1 MADRTGLQAIGLLMA
16 GLTAGVV
23 LIAAVLVYKSGGLAA
38 DQMMSQAWRMPA

>member
-1 MADRTGLQAIGLLMA
+1 MADRAGLQVIGLFMA

-23 LIAAVLVYKSGGLAA
+23 LIAAVLVYKSGGLST